1 MTKINI
7 LHVAINYIRA
17 LENILH
23 TGDAGFNSYGTA
35 IVQSPFMPTP
45 EQSDQVKE
53 EQEMAKQQQQP
64 VTRPQVVTK
73 VLRPLNNVANI
84 NKQQPAAQ
92 VPQPPRNG
100 RGLKVLHPQVQN
112 NAGIGQGGNIL
123 QQQPVTRPQMAA
135 RPQVVT
141 SPQLVVTNPQVVV
154 TNPQVVATRPQMVTS
169 SAMPQVT
176 GPLVTNM
183 TMSKNLE
190 DEAFSGS
197 EDSGIAEDNMEG
209 LDCPDW
215 TELTSTLEFPKQ
227 QRGSLDT
234 MLPVASVTSNSS
246 STVTSSS
253 QVMVARQVSFPE
265 LDSDPGADLFGDM
278 ILCNEEEKDVG
289 KGLDMGS
296 NLFDISD
303 NFPLMI

>member
-45 EQSDQVKE
+45 DQSDQVKE
-53 EQEMAKQQQQP
+53 EKEMDQQQQQP

-84 NKQQPAAQ
+84 HKQQPAAQ

-100 RGLKVLHPQVQN
+100 RGLNVLHPQVQN
-112 NAGIGQGGNIL
+112 NAGTGQGGNIL
-123 QQQPVTRPQMAA
+123 QQQPVTRPQMVA

-141 SPQLVVTNPQVVV
+141 SPQVVTNPQVVV
-154 TNPQVVATRPQMVTS
+154 TRPQIVTRPQMVT
-169 SAMPQVT
+169 
-176 GPLVTNM
+176 GPLITNM

-197 EDSGIAEDNMEG
+197 EDSGIAEDNME

-227 QRGSLDT
+227 RGSLDT
-234 MLPVASVTSNSS
+234 MLTPTSSVASVTSNSS

-253 QVMVARQVSFPE
+253 QVLVARQVSFPE

-278 ILCNEEEKDVG
+278 ILCGDEEKDVE

>member
-1 MTKINI
+1 M
-7 LHVAINYIRA
+7 
-17 LENILH
+17 
-23 TGDAGFNSYGTA
+23 
-35 IVQSPFMPTP
+35 
-45 EQSDQVKE
+45 
-53 EQEMAKQQQQP
+53 
-64 VTRPQVVTK
+64 
-73 VLRPLNNVANI
+73 
-84 NKQQPAAQ
+84 
-92 VPQPPRNG
+92 
-100 RGLKVLHPQVQN
+100 
-112 NAGIGQGGNIL
+112 
-123 QQQPVTRPQMAA
+123 
-135 RPQVVT
+135 
-141 SPQLVVTNPQVVV
+141 PQLV
-154 TNPQVVATRPQMVTS
+154 
-169 SAMPQVT
+169 T
-176 GPLVTNM
+176 G
-183 TMSKNLE
+183 KNLE

-253 QVMVARQVSFPE
+253 QVLVARQVSFPE

-278 ILCNEEEKDVG
+278 ILEKDVE

-303 NFPLMI
+303 N

>member
-1 MTKINI
+1 
-7 LHVAINYIRA
+7 
-17 LENILH
+17 
-23 TGDAGFNSYGTA
+23 
-35 IVQSPFMPTP
+35 
-45 EQSDQVKE
+45 
-53 EQEMAKQQQQP
+53 
-64 VTRPQVVTK
+64 
-73 VLRPLNNVANI
+73 
-84 NKQQPAAQ
+84 
-92 VPQPPRNG
+92 
-100 RGLKVLHPQVQN
+100 
-112 NAGIGQGGNIL
+112 
-123 QQQPVTRPQMAA
+123 MAA

-154 TNPQVVATRPQMVTS
+154 TNPQVVVTNPQMATRPQMVTS

-234 MLPVASVTSNSS
+234 MLTPSSSVGSVTSSS
-246 STVTSSS
+246 SSVTSSS
-253 QVMVARQVSFPE
+253 QMMVARQVSFPE

-278 ILCNEEEKDVG
+278 ILEKDVE
-289 KGLDMGS
+289 KGLDM
-296 NLFDISD
+296 
-303 NFPLMI
+303 

>member
-1 MTKINI
+1 
-7 LHVAINYIRA
+7 
-17 LENILH
+17 
-23 TGDAGFNSYGTA
+23 
-35 IVQSPFMPTP
+35 
-45 EQSDQVKE
+45 
-53 EQEMAKQQQQP
+53 
-64 VTRPQVVTK
+64 
-73 VLRPLNNVANI
+73 
-84 NKQQPAAQ
+84 
-92 VPQPPRNG
+92 
-100 RGLKVLHPQVQN
+100 
-112 NAGIGQGGNIL
+112 
-123 QQQPVTRPQMAA
+123 MAA

-154 TNPQVVATRPQMVTS
+154 TNPQVVVTSPQMATRPQMVTS

-227 QRGSLDT
+227 RGSLDT
-234 MLPVASVTSNSS
+234 MLTPSSSVGSVTSNSS
-246 STVTSSS
+246 CTVTSSS
-253 QVMVARQVSFPE
+253 QVLVARQVSFPE